1 MYLLNTIPIKIPE
14 KSYLDINKM
23 TFKYIRKEKEKKK
36 KLEYP
41 PPKKSW
47 KGRKGGELML
57 LDFKTYKS
65 AIRQC
70 DIGGRIDTQ
79 VSGTE

>member
-1 MYLLNTIPIKIPE
+1 
-14 KSYLDINKM
+14 
-23 TFKYIRKEKEKKK
+23 
-36 KLEYP
+36 
-41 PPKKSW
+41 
-47 KGRKGGELML
+47 ML

-70 DIGGRIDTQ
+70 DIGGRIDTK